1 MISDEK
7 GLTPTIVTWQNSRK
21 ANKKSD
27 ILKNVFTWFMVT
39 KLNKQKAYGI
49 GHHPQ
54 SCMILWSRDYIM
66 QSHDKK
72 ITLYL

>member
-1 MISDEK
+1 
-7 GLTPTIVTWQNSRK
+7 
-21 ANKKSD
+21 
-27 ILKNVFTWFMVT
+27 MVT